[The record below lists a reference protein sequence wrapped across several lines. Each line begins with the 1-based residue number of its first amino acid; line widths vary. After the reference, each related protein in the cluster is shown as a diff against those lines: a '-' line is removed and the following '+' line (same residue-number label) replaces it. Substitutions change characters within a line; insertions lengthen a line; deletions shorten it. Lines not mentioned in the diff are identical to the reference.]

1 MSMRP
6 QAIPPVPEE
15 TARVARLLLPKG
27 NRSLLLREE
36 LGSLYQDAQ
45 FQPLFPRLGQAA
57 RGTLEIGPGQRA
69 ALYGELHRSA
79 GC

>member
-1 MSMRP
+1 MRP

-36 LGSLYQDAQ
+36 VGSLSQDEP
-45 FQPLFPRLGQAA
+45 FQPLYPRVGQPAEA
-57 RGTLEIGPGQRA
+57 PWRL
-69 ALYGELHRSA
+69 ALVSVLP
-79 GC
+79 